1 MTDTTNLDDLPTDP
15 LAGGKSENVVLQ
27 TTEKPIQYSPNVEVS
42 STNTEMNKID
52 EQKMMNEFVTGI
64 QQASASGATNLPS
77 RDIPQNT
84 VHFADEQVKP
94 NFVPSKEQPD
104 YIQNND
110 TEQEILARRMKN
122 QNSKDSLEILYDEF
136 QIPIIIGLLF
146 FIFQL
151 PVVKSRYLSLL
162 PSLHNSDGNPKLTGF
177 VINSFFFA
185 MCFYVIHKSFIY
197 FQNV

>member
-1 MTDTTNLDDLPTDP
+1 MTDTTNLDDLPTVP

-151 PVVKSRYLSLL
+151 PVVRSKFLTIF
-162 PSLHNSDGNPKLTGF
+162 PSLHNKDGNPNLTGF
-177 VINSFFFA
+177 ILTSLFFGI
-185 MCFYVIHKSFIY
+185 CYYVISKSLVH
-197 FQNV
+197 FQSI

>member
-1 MTDTTNLDDLPTDP
+1 MSDTTNLADLPSDP
-15 LAGGKSENVVLQ
+15 
-27 TTEKPIQYSPNVEVS
+27 TIQQNIS
-42 STNTEMNKID
+42 SMNNTENIVLETNDVQNNNPELAQQKI
-52 EQKMMNEFVTGI
+52 MNEFVSGI

-77 RDIPQNT
+77 RDIPKKT
-84 VHFADEQVKP
+84 VQFNDEQTQP
-94 NFVPSKEQPD
+94 NYVPQPNPKEEYD
-104 YIQNND
+104 YIQNNSSED
-110 TEQEILARRMKN
+110 EILYRRQN
-122 QNSKDSLEILYDEF
+122 QSKDSLEVLYEEF
-136 QIPIIIGLLF
+136 QIPIIIGFLF

>member
-1 MTDTTNLDDLPTDP
+1 MSDTTNLADLPSDP
-15 LAGGKSENVVLQ
+15 
-27 TTEKPIQYSPNVEVS
+27 TIQQNIS
-42 STNTEMNKID
+42 SMNNTENIVLETNDVQNNNPELAQQKI
-52 EQKMMNEFVTGI
+52 MNEFVSGI
-64 QQASASGATNLPS
+64 QQASASGATSLPS
-77 RDIPQNT
+77 RDIPKKT
-84 VHFADEQVKP
+84 VQFNDEQTQP
-94 NFVPSKEQPD
+94 NYVPQPNPKEEYD
-104 YIQNND
+104 YIQNNSSED
-110 TEQEILARRMKN
+110 EILYRRQN
-122 QNSKDSLEILYDEF
+122 QSKDSLEVLYEEF

>member
-1 MTDTTNLDDLPTDP
+1 MSDTTNLADLPSDP
-15 LAGGKSENVVLQ
+15 TIQQNISSMNNAENIVLETNDVQNNNPELAQ
-27 TTEKPIQYSPNVEVS
+27 Q
-42 STNTEMNKID
+42 KI
-52 EQKMMNEFVTGI
+52 MNEFVSGI
-64 QQASASGATNLPS
+64 QQASASGATSLPS
-77 RDIPQNT
+77 RDIPQKT
-84 VHFADEQVKP
+84 VQFNDEQTQP
-94 NFVPSKEQPD
+94 NYVPQPNPKEEYD
-104 YIQNND
+104 YIQNNSSED
-110 TEQEILARRMKN
+110 EILYRRQN
-122 QNSKDSLEILYDEF
+122 QSKDSLEVLYEEF

>member
-1 MTDTTNLDDLPTDP
+1 MSDTTNLADLPSDP
-15 LAGGKSENVVLQ
+15 TIQQNISSMNNAENIVLETNDVQNNNPELAQ
-27 TTEKPIQYSPNVEVS
+27 Q
-42 STNTEMNKID
+42 KI
-52 EQKMMNEFVTGI
+52 MNEFVSGI
-64 QQASASGATNLPS
+64 QQASASGATSLPS
-77 RDIPQNT
+77 RDIPQKT
-84 VHFADEQVKP
+84 VHFNDEQTQP
-94 NFVPSKEQPD
+94 NYVPQPNPKEEYD
-104 YIQNND
+104 YIQNNSSED
-110 TEQEILARRMKN
+110 EILYRRQN
-122 QNSKDSLEILYDEF
+122 QSKDSLEVLYEEF

>member
-1 MTDTTNLDDLPTDP
+1 MSDSTNLADLPSDP
-15 LAGGKSENVVLQ
+15 
-27 TTEKPIQYSPNVEVS
+27 TIQQNIS
-42 STNTEMNKID
+42 SMNNTENIVLETNDVQNNNPELAQQKI
-52 EQKMMNEFVTGI
+52 MNEFVSGI
-64 QQASASGATNLPS
+64 QQASASGATSLPS
-77 RDIPQNT
+77 RDIPKKT
-84 VHFADEQVKP
+84 VQFNDEQTQP
-94 NFVPSKEQPD
+94 NYVPQPNPKEEYD
-104 YIQNND
+104 YIQNNSSED
-110 TEQEILARRMKN
+110 EILYRRQN
-122 QNSKDSLEILYDEF
+122 QSKDSLEVLYEEF

-185 MCFYVIHKSFIY
+185 ICFYVIHKSFVY

>member
-1 MTDTTNLDDLPTDP
+1 MSDTTNLADLPSDP
-15 LAGGKSENVVLQ
+15 
-27 TTEKPIQYSPNVEVS
+27 TIQQNIS
-42 STNTEMNKID
+42 SMNNTENIVLETNDVQNNNPELAQQKI
-52 EQKMMNEFVTGI
+52 MNEFVSGI
-64 QQASASGATNLPS
+64 QQASASGATSLPS
-77 RDIPQNT
+77 RDIPKKT
-84 VHFADEQVKP
+84 VQFNDEQTQP
-94 NFVPSKEQPD
+94 NYVPQPNPKEEYD
-104 YIQNND
+104 YIQNNSSED
-110 TEQEILARRMKN
+110 EILYRRQN
-122 QNSKDSLEILYDEF
+122 QSKDSLEVLYEEF

-185 MCFYVIHKSFIY
+185 ICFYVIHKSFVY